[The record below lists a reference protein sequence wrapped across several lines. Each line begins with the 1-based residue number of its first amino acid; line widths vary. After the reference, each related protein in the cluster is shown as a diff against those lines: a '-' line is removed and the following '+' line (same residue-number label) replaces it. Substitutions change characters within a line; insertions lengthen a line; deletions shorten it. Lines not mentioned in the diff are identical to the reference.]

1 MPGKED
7 EIVKRLDIDS
17 WASIIE
23 SRWEKIPEFEVDPE
37 RLKHLAVICDG
48 NRRSAQEKGLHPWQG
63 HRLGVEVIKGI
74 MRASNE
80 WGIRHLTFWT
90 WSTENWERDQDQVN
104 FVMNLAARYLKDEES
119 VGILIEHEAKFT
131 HLGRKDRLP
140 KVVRSAI
147 ENLEQR
153 TAEFNQGYV
162 NLALDY
168 GGLDEIARATA
179 RIIEDAGCGLL
190 APGDVVANQELVLQY
205 LDTSGQPPPDLVLRT
220 GVKPDETPHTSG
232 FMPLQTAYSGWAFL
246 PDLFPD
252 LSPQSLLDSIQE
264 FIEYDRRFGR

>member
-1 MPGKED
+1 MPEKED
-7 EIVKRLDIDS
+7 EVVRRLDIDS

-90 WSTENWERDQDQVN
+90 WSTENWERDQSQVS
-104 FVMNLAARYLKDEES
+104 FVMDLAARYLRDEES
-119 VGILIEHEAKFT
+119 VGILIENEAKFT

-147 ENLEQR
+147 EELEQR
-153 TAEFNQGYV
+153 TTEFSQGYV

-168 GGLDEIARATA
+168 GGLDEMARAVTKMMKRA
-179 RIIEDAGCGLL
+179 QVGALSVDQILER
-190 APGDVVANQELVLQY
+190 PELIFQY
-205 LDTSGQPPPDLVLRT
+205 MDTVGQPAPDLVVRT
-220 GVKPDETPHTSG
+220 GTKLGEIPHTSG
-232 FMPLQTAYSGWAFL
+232 FMPLQTSYAGWSFL

-252 LSPQSLLDSIQE
+252 FTPQSFLDLIQE
-264 FIEYDRRFGR
+264 FIEYDRRFGK